1 MPMDPRA
8 LSFDSVLLD
17 LDGVV
22 YAGPH
27 AVPGAVEA
35 LAELESRGIPF
46 GYVTNNA
53 SRAAAE
59 IADHLLELGLPARPE
74 VVTTSAGVAARA
86 MADELGAGSR
96 VLVIGSTALADL
108 VREAGFTVVESA
120 DDEPDA
126 LVQGFF
132 RDITWH
138 DIAEA
143 CVAVAAGVDWWA
155 TNRDL
160 TMPTERGLLPGNGAF
175 VRIVADTTGREPR
188 VTGKPAALMLQTAAA
203 TIGGTHPIMVGDR
216 LDTDIAGGR
225 AAGYT
230 SALVLTG
237 IHDIHDALTAP
248 AEHRPDRIIATLG
261 DLLAPAPAATV
272 EAHTAR
278 CGDAVVTLSGGVL
291 SSTGPALDAA
301 AAALALLAEQP
312 ADTAW
317 EFDPAFPR
325 RADD

>member
-96 VLVIGSTALADL
+96 VLVIGSTALTEL

-317 EFDPAFPR
+317 EIDPAFPR
-325 RADD
+325 RADG

>member
-317 EFDPAFPR
+317 EIDPAFPR
-325 RADD
+325 RADG

>member
-1 MPMDPRA
+1 MDPRA

-96 VLVIGSTALADL
+96 VLVIGSTALTEL

-317 EFDPAFPR
+317 EIDPAFPR
-325 RADD
+325 RADG

>member
-1 MPMDPRA
+1 MPMDHRSLP
-8 LSFDSVLLD
+8 FDSVLLD

-86 MADELGAGSR
+86 LADELGAGSR
-96 VLVIGSTALADL
+96 VLVVGSAALTEL
-108 VREAGFTVVESA
+108 VRAAGFTVVESA

-126 LVQGFF
+126 VVQGFF

-143 CVAVAAGVDWWA
+143 CVAVASGVDWWA

-160 TMPTERGLLPGNGAF
+160 TMPTDRGLLPGNGAF

-203 TIGGTHPIMVGDR
+203 TIGGTRPIMVGDR

-237 IHDIHDALTAP
+237 VHDIHDALTAP
-248 AEHRPDRIIATLG
+248 AAHRPDRIIATLG
-261 DLLAPAPAATV
+261 DLLAAPPVPTV
-272 EAHTAR
+272 EAHAAR
-278 CGDAVVTLSGGVL
+278 CGDAVVTLTDGVL
-291 SSTGPALDAA
+291 SATGPALDAA
-301 AAALALLAEQP
+301 AAALALLAAQP
-312 ADTAW
+312 DDAAW
-317 EFDPAFPR
+317 DLAPGFPR
-325 RADD
+325 RTDG

>member
-1 MPMDPRA
+1 MPMDPRTP
-8 LSFDSVLLD
+8 SFDSVLLD

-35 LAELESRGIPF
+35 LTELESRGIPF

-53 SRAAAE
+53 SRAAAD
-59 IADHLLELGLPARPE
+59 IADHLLELGLPARPAI
-74 VVTTSAGVAARA
+74 VTTSAGVAARA
-86 MADELGAGSR
+86 MESELGAGTR

-317 EFDPAFPR
+317 EIDPAFPR
-325 RADD
+325 RADG